1 MDHPLL
7 TITILPVVLMVVI
20 VATSLKDSL
29 CEKVTSILLTANLAA
44 VFVLW
49 AFRDQFWDFAVSL
62 LDVHEPILATFL
74 AGSSAMDLHRFKTKW
89 LVVSLMILNF
99 ALGLFSALLFWF
111 LALGLSV

>member
-1 MDHPLL
+1 MDNPLL
-7 TITILPVVLMVVI
+7 TITILPFVLMVVI

-62 LDVHEPILATFL
+62 LDIHEPILATFL
-74 AGSSAMDLHRFKTKW
+74 TVLSATHLKRFKNKRFIVT
-89 LVVSLMILNF
+89 LMILNC
-99 ALGLFSALLFWF
+99 AIGLFSAFVLYWLLGQS
-111 LALGLSV
+111 A